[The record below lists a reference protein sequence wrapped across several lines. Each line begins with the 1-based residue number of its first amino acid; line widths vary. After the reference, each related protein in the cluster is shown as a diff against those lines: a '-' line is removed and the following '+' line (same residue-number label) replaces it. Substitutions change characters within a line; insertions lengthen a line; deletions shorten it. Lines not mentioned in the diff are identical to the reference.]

1 MSFLENFL
9 KFNSDQ
15 ESLKSISLI
24 EEKLKNY
31 SEEKAHYVALYAF
44 ILGRVAYADFDVSNE
59 EKTSM
64 KKIMI
69 ENSGVSTKEAED
81 IVSITEQQ
89 NILSGST
96 DHYIVTREFK
106 KIATKKEK
114 EELIQCLYQVS
125 ASDQSI
131 SSREEGEIRVIASEL
146 GISLESL
153 VLIRSKFSQF
163 RDALK

>member
-69 ENSGVSTKEAED
+69 ENSGVSTKEA
-81 IVSITEQQ
+81 
-89 NILSGST
+89 
-96 DHYIVTREFK
+96 
-106 KIATKKEK
+106 
-114 EELIQCLYQVS
+114 
-125 ASDQSI
+125 
-131 SSREEGEIRVIASEL
+131 
-146 GISLESL
+146 
-153 VLIRSKFSQF
+153 
-163 RDALK
+163 